1 VPFVEENPDIDIAV
15 RAMVTA
21 DSATEQVHSRDVWG
35 RLEPVSKDIREPEE
49 IGVHGPSRCIATGI
63 ATQTPAEG
71 RGRVRQSKTTTDEK
85 PNEIGLV
92 VEGRGRV
99 RHRFQNFKTGA
110 LNYSATL
117 PSSRDQALG
126 GEKIKNGAATG
137 PSLHPTALKTPESQP
152 PATN

>member
-1 VPFVEENPDIDIAV
+1 
-15 RAMVTA
+15 M
-21 DSATEQVHSRDVWG
+21 
-35 RLEPVSKDIREPEE
+35 
-49 IGVHGPSRCIATGI
+49 
-63 ATQTPAEG
+63 
-71 RGRVRQSKTTTDEK
+71 RQSKTTTDEK

>member
-1 VPFVEENPDIDIAV
+1 MSKYVYLLPKGSAQPRRIPLPASGPDIDIAV

-21 DSATEQVHSRDVWG
+21 DSATEQAHSRDVWG

-63 ATQTPAEG
+63 ATQTPA
-71 RGRVRQSKTTTDEK
+71 
-85 PNEIGLV
+85 
-92 VEGRGRV
+92 EGRGRV